1 MPRVDPEVRRQA
13 IVEAAFQLFRRDG
26 FDSVRVDDILEEVGL
41 SKGGFYHHFKSR
53 EDILRQIVVN
63 ETVEI
68 VESLSGSLVKDDSIA
83 ALAQLFL
90 KGSTNLAADI
100 GVLGSLESFGAR
112 SVYLDELE
120 QQLSLHLKPYLV
132 KVIEQG
138 VASKVFRA
146 VDAEAT
152 AEIVLAVNDHGN
164 RSAVLGK
171 LEVEKLQ
178 AYNQTALEVLSMHL
192 GIEGKLQELFSAPQS

>member
-63 ETVEI
+63 ETVATA
-68 VESLSGSLVKDDSIA
+68 ESLSDSLVRDDPIA

-90 KGSTNLAADI
+90 QGSTNQGADI

-120 QQLSLHLKPYLV
+120 QQLSLHLKP
-132 KVIEQG
+132 
-138 VASKVFRA
+138 
-146 VDAEAT
+146 
-152 AEIVLAVNDHGN
+152 
-164 RSAVLGK
+164 
-171 LEVEKLQ
+171 
-178 AYNQTALEVLSMHL
+178 
-192 GIEGKLQELFSAPQS
+192 

>member
-13 IVEAAFQLFRRDG
+13 IVEAALNLFRRDG
-26 FDSVRVDDILEEVGL
+26 FDAVRVDDILEEVGL

-63 ETVEI
+63 ETVETMA
-68 VESLSGSLVKDDSIA
+68 SLSDSLVKDDPTA

-90 KGSTNLAADI
+90 QGSTNMGADI
-100 GVLGSLESFGAR
+100 GVLSSLESFGAR

-132 KVIEQG
+132 RVIEQG
-138 VASKVFRA
+138 IASKAFRA
-146 VDAEAT
+146 VDSEAT

-164 RSAVLGK
+164 RSAVLNNIESER
-171 LEVEKLQ
+171 LR
-178 AYNQTALEVLSMHL
+178 AYNQTALEVLGMHL
-192 GIEGKLQELFSAPQS
+192 GIEGRLQEIFSVQQS